1 MIAQRDYAALRS
13 FWQGDQYPTSGR
25 RRRDE
30 VRVVA
35 NYAADLIAKHTH
47 ATIAEL
53 GDLPPIP
60 PLVLYRAIADAIA
73 LGDAYVYW
81 HRTQRTYIYLPPE
94 SVTWPDPTDP
104 ASPATVRLRPD
115 YTEIWE
121 AHTLTIQHSPG
132 TGAAPLR
139 PTAPLRS
146 THRHPWPRPPLA
158 HIQGAPDG
166 SSMLEQIA
174 PLCRA
179 LNERISQWLWL
190 MRTQASPPIVTRGL
204 DRAVLRVEPGE
215 IWPLPQNASADIL
228 RLLDGATA
236 NIHIQAIHELQR
248 IIREVTG
255 TPEIAYGFGSAQLSG
270 AALEQAMLPLTT
282 AARTRAALVLS
293 ALQPLID
300 MIQQP

>member
-1 MIAQRDYAALRS
+1 MTPAQRDYATLRA
-13 FWQGDQYPTSGR
+13 FWQGEQYPTAGR

-30 VRVVA
+30 VRLVA

-60 PLVLYRAIADAIA
+60 PLTLYRAIADAIA
-73 LGDAYVYW
+73 LGDAYIYY

-104 ASPATVRLRPD
+104 ASPAVVKIRPD
-115 YTEIWE
+115 YTETWQPH
-121 AHTLTIQHSPG
+121 ALTIRRPDAETTHS
-132 TGAAPLR
+132 
-139 PTAPLRS
+139 
-146 THRHPWPRPPLA
+146 HPWPRPPLA

-190 MRTQASPPIVTRGL
+190 MRTQASPPIITRGL

-228 RLLDGATA
+228 KLLDSSTA
-236 NIHIQAIHELQR
+236 NIHVQAIHELQR

-270 AALEQAMLPLTT
+270 EALRQAMLPLTT
-282 AARTRAALVLS
+282 AARTRAALVRA
-293 ALQPLID
+293 ALDPLIQ

>member
-1 MIAQRDYAALRS
+1 MIAQRDYAALRA

-30 VRVVA
+30 VRLVA

-94 SVTWPDPTDP
+94 SVTWPDPD
-104 ASPATVRLRPD
+104 SPAVVKLRPD
-115 YTEIWE
+115 YTETWGPY
-121 AHTLTIQHSPG
+121 TLTIQHSPG

-139 PTAPLRS
+139 PTAPPRS
-146 THRHPWPRPPLA
+146 THPPPRPRPPLA

-166 SSMLEQIA
+166 ASMIEQIA
-174 PLCRA
+174 PLCRQ

-215 IWPLPQNASADIL
+215 IWPLPRDASADIL
-228 RLLDGATA
+228 KLLDGATA
-236 NIHIQAIHELQR
+236 GIHIQAIHELQR

-282 AARTRAALVLS
+282 AARTRAALVRA
-293 ALQPLID
+293 ALDPLIQ